1 MSALLNPI
9 YLICVSFIEIEMS
22 IKWRLNRLMAERRI
36 SGKDLAKELN
46 VHPNT
51 IYRLRRTDEM
61 PSIDGNMLEKL
72 CDALRCELTD
82 LIERLPN
89 GNAAASH

>member
-1 MSALLNPI
+1 
-9 YLICVSFIEIEMS
+9 
-22 IKWRLNRLMAERRI
+22 MAERRI
-36 SGKDLAKELN
+36 SGKDLAKEIN

-51 IYRLRRTDEM
+51 IYRLRQTDEM

-72 CDALRCELTD
+72 CNALECELTD
-82 LIERLPN
+82 LIERAPN

>member
-1 MSALLNPI
+1 
-9 YLICVSFIEIEMS
+9 
-22 IKWRLNRLMAERRI
+22 MAERRI

-72 CDALRCELTD
+72 CNALDCELSE
-82 LIERLPN
+82 LIERAPN
-89 GNAAASH
+89 GNAPISH

>member
-1 MSALLNPI
+1 MT
-9 YLICVSFIEIEMS
+9 

-72 CDALRCELTD
+72 CNVLGCELTD
-82 LIERLPN
+82 LIERGPN
-89 GNAAASH
+89 GNTAASH